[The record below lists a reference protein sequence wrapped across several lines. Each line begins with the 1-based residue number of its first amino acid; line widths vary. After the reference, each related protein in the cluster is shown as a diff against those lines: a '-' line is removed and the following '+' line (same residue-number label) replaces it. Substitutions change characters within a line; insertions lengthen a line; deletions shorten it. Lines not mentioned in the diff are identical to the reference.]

1 VSQQSTALTADE
13 KSSSR
18 LGGRR
23 LIGVSEL
30 QEQIPLSRVWLWK
43 LVKKG
48 LFPRPI
54 KLPGGSINLWFQD
67 EVDQYL
73 KKLAKAR
80 DEESNNETAAHHGG
94 RSHF

>member
-1 VSQQSTALTADE
+1 VSQHSTALTADE

-23 LIGVSEL
+23 LVGVSEL
-30 QEQIPLSRVWLWK
+30 QEQVPLSRVWIWK

-48 LFPRPI
+48 RFPKPI

-67 EVDQYL
+67 EVDEYL
-73 KKLAKAR
+73 KNLAAAR
-80 DEESNNETAAHHGG
+80 DEEETT
-94 RSHF
+94 